1 MHAGCRAPTP
11 RLPSSPGGAVPGQRP
26 GVPHGLPQLHLLG
39 RQVAVQESHRLLGQ
53 QGAAHR
59 GGQARAPARADDL
72 CTRGFRG
79 RRAAAPQPT
88 TRLGPQQRPAPRSS
102 PAPQPQPQPQPSTS
116 SSGPKRKCTS
126 STALGFS
133 MCFCSLAWVEGTGR
147 VWGPRGGPG
156 RWSYRPSV
164 SAEGA
169 WPPSWGGALAC
180 GRGSNVEAWS
190 PMGCELYVWAWSLR
204 SGRGF

>member
-88 TRLGPQQRPAPRSS
+88 TRLGPQQRPAPDPARHPSP
-102 PAPQPQPQPQPSTS
+102 PAPAPAPAQHQFQRPEEEVHQLHGAGVLDVLLQLGLGGGDRQSVGSPRWLGEMELQ
-116 SSGPKRKCTS
+116 
-126 STALGFS
+126 ALCVG
-133 MCFCSLAWVEGTGR
+133 
-147 VWGPRGGPG
+147 RGGVA
-156 RWSYRPSV
+156 SI
-164 SAEGA
+164 
-169 WPPSWGGALAC
+169 L
-180 GRGSNVEAWS
+180 GRGAS
-190 PMGCELYVWAWSLR
+190 VWAWLQ
-204 SGRGF
+204 RGGVVSDGV

>member
-1 MHAGCRAPTP
+1 MRARSAAGPPMP
-11 RLPSSPGGAVPGQRP
+11 RLPSGPGSAVPGQRP
-26 GVPHGLPQLHLLG
+26 GVPHVLPQLHLLG
-39 RQVAVQESHRLLGQ
+39 RQVAVQESHRLPGQ

-79 RRAAAPQPT
+79 RRAAAPRPT
-88 TRLGPQQRPAPRSS
+88 TRLGPPQRPAPPQPGT
-102 PAPQPQPQPQPSTS
+102 PALPPQPQSQPRPSTS

-147 VWGPRGGPG
+147 VWGPRSGP
-156 RWSYRPSV
+156 
-164 SAEGA
+164 
-169 WPPSWGGALAC
+169 
-180 GRGSNVEAWS
+180 S
-190 PMGCELYVWAWSLR
+190 PHRQLGEMEL
-204 SGRGF
+204 